1 MAEII
6 PFPGKQQTESLAG
19 AQLPNPTAG
28 RVLALNPEKIKR
40 FQCRGFWLNSRTPY
54 ARVPAEASSG
64 QLRAA
69 LDDGRLLDIT
79 DQIEDYRRGG
89 KLVVSGSEIG
99 QAAQLEVTN
108 KKIYFVKRAGETCAL
123 IPETPEQGAEL
134 ERQAAAGSP
143 LILPPGFDD
152 PDKYLI
158 RLTGYTPEATA

>member
-89 KLVVSGSEIG
+89 
-99 QAAQLEVTN
+99 
-108 KKIYFVKRAGETCAL
+108 
-123 IPETPEQGAEL
+123 
-134 ERQAAAGSP
+134 SP